1 MCSQT
6 FKSLLCKACGVKYS
20 GRFDI
25 TLCGIVKEQSDWG
38 QCGSAR
44 VMPEQEETGKGECTK
59 CSTKTRELAE
69 ERRLLDT
76 LYLFGPIRSPSWQQE
91 YGRLSLPNFN
101 ELGISSPVFRTS
113 SLYRN
118 P

>member
-6 FKSLLCKACGVKYS
+6 FTSLLCKSCGVKYS

-44 VMPEQEETGKGECTK
+44 VMPEQGETGKEECTK

-69 ERRLLDT
+69 ERILLDT
-76 LYLFGPIRSPSWQQE
+76 LLVDDEGLWLQ
-91 YGRLSLPNFN
+91 
-101 ELGISSPVFRTS
+101 
-113 SLYRN
+113 
-118 P
+118 